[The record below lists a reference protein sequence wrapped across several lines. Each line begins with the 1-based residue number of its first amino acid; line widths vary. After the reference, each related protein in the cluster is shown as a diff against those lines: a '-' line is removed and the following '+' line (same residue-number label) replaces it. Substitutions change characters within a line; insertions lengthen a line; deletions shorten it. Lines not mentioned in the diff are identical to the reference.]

1 MILALEVISVRNQA
15 IALKTLNERYRDFAT
30 VTHLLANSTF
40 LNLGPSP
47 FAT

>member
-30 VTHLLANSTF
+30 VTHLSANSTF